1 MIAITPLAQ
10 EKLSA
15 FLAENQTKPQVR
27 VFWPS
32 NGCGGDSQLA
42 LTVDEP
48 TADDFSVQ
56 AGGLTLSIDR
66 KLQEITGSVTIDF
79 QDLGHDSGFIVDPE
93 KILPVSDSDSCGG
106 GCCDCC

>member
-1 MIAITPLAQ
+1 MISITPLAQ

-27 VFWPS
+27 VFLPLA
-32 NGCGGDSQLA
+32 GCGGDNQLS

-48 TADDFSVQ
+48 NENDFSVKS
-56 AGGLTLSIDR
+56 GELTLSIDK
-66 KLQEITGSVTIDF
+66 KLQEMTGSVTIDF
-79 QDLGHDSGFIVDPE
+79 KDDGFDSGFVVDPE
-93 KILPVSDSDSCGG
+93 KILPPSESDGCG